1 MPAARQAVE
10 RQDSREVTRPGSPT
24 YQMASWSSAVATAA
38 ATALLQL
45 AIWYVGDPG
54 RVTSLESWRST
65 AWRAAGI
72 HGLIALTYWLWPKKT
87 PSGGAGAGQD
97 AGTDREKAVR

>member
-1 MPAARQAVE
+1 MWLGTVVAAV
-10 RQDSREVTRPGSPT
+10 V
-24 YQMASWSSAVATAA
+24 

-54 RVTSLESWRST
+54 RVTSLESWRAT

-72 HGLIALTYWLWPKKT
+72 HGLITLTYWLWPKKQ
-87 PSGGAGAGQD
+87 PPGGAGTAQD